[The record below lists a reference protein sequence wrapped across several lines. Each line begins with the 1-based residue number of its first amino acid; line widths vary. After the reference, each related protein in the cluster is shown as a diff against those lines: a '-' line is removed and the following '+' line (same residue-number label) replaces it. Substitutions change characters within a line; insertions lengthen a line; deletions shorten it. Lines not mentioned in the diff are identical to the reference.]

1 MAREFKRTDRI
12 GDAIQRLL
20 ANMIQFEVRDP
31 RIGMVNINDVQ
42 VTRDL
47 AYAKVFVT
55 FVGCETDD
63 ESKEAAE
70 ALNRASGFLR
80 SRLAKEL
87 DIRTTPRLQF
97 IYDATSV
104 RGQKLSSLI
113 DRALAE
119 DRAHGSDD
127 DAEDSAGP
135 APAAGDQPTP

>member
-20 ANMIQFEVRDP
+20 AGMIQFEIRDP

-47 AYAKVFVT
+47 AYAKIYVT
-55 FVGCETDD
+55 FVGCDTDE
-63 ESKEAAE
+63 ESLEAAA

-104 RGQKLSSLI
+104 RGQALSTLI
-113 DRALAE
+113 DRAVAA
-119 DRAHGSDD
+119 DRAND
-127 DAEDSAGP
+127 DAEDIERDTSDDDSTAH
-135 APAAGDQPTP
+135 